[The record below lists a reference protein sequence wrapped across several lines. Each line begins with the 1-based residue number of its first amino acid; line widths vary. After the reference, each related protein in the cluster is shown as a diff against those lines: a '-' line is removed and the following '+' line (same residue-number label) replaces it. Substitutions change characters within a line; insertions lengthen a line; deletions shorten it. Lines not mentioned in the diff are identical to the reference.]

1 MAASGR
7 RRGGSL
13 GGPHVFGEQNI
24 LKTCKFLVCTEGG
37 MSHMAACMRIPFYI
51 FGNFNRD
58 NEEAFLELWQNYYA
72 PHGIVTEDL
81 ITLKERVYET

>member
-1 MAASGR
+1 
-7 RRGGSL
+7 
-13 GGPHVFGEQNI
+13 
-24 LKTCKFLVCTEGG
+24 